1 MAEANAAVAV
11 DIAKSAFR
19 YALAAAISCEIVSA
33 VWRDALHKCASLH
46 RRDALLTFSHTF
58 YPALR
63 TCSKHAM
70 LARKSLRE
78 MSVCDSDKLTL
89 EPVVVVEN
97 CCGLAPDGAARR
109 GGNIGGQM

>member
-1 MAEANAAVAV
+1 
-11 DIAKSAFR
+11 
-19 YALAAAISCEIVSA
+19 
-33 VWRDALHKCASLH
+33 
-46 RRDALLTFSHTF
+46 
-58 YPALR
+58 
-63 TCSKHAM
+63 M